1 MKADHKTFLL
11 SACIRILRNIV
22 GAMDPG
28 KSRILIDDAVV
39 PESLGQDSLRFYN
52 FLDIH
57 MLTILNAKERTKS
70 QWQQL
75 ASATDDR
82 LIIERIWEGRDAG
95 PQGGRVI
102 ELKLRDPSL
111 EKESGEQ
118 PIVEKA
124 T

>member
-1 MKADHKTFLL
+1 
-11 SACIRILRNIV
+11 
-22 GAMDPG
+22 MDPK

-39 PESLGQDSLRFYN
+39 PNSLGQDSLRFYN

-70 QWQQL
+70 QWEQL
-75 ASATDDR
+75 VNATDER
-82 LIIERIWEGRDAG
+82 LIIERIWEGRVAG
-95 PQGGRVI
+95 PQCGRVI
-102 ELKLRDPSL
+102 ELKLRDPSFVIL
-111 EKESGEQ
+111 GEH